1 MTGSV
6 FALQPAIA
14 LALLTATAAFT
25 QPADAA
31 LFAVAIKDGTVPR
44 EQRVLRVVHESL
56 VRIEWSSDRVMTVHL
71 EGYDISLT
79 VRPGV
84 PTVMAFKT
92 FASGRFSVHAHEGQ
106 ARDAPSTHAHG
117 RSVLLRLEVHPQ

>member
-6 FALQPAIA
+6 LALRPAIA
-14 LALLTATAAFT
+14 LVVLAATAAFT

-31 LFAVAIKDGTVPR
+31 MFGIAIKDGAVPR
-44 EQRVLRVVHESL
+44 EQRVLRVLHESA

-84 PTVMAFKT
+84 PTVMAFKA

>member
-1 MTGSV
+1 M
-6 FALQPAIA
+6 
-14 LALLTATAAFT
+14 
-25 QPADAA
+25 
-31 LFAVAIKDGTVPR
+31 PR
-44 EQRVLRVVHESL
+44 EQRVLRVLHESQ

-84 PTVMAFKT
+84 STVMEFKA

-106 ARDAPSTHAHG
+106 ARGGSSTHAHG
-117 RSVLLRLEVHPQ
+117 RSALLRLEVHPQ